1 LRKLIAEAALLL
13 MVSALAS
20 AQNADYQPRGVGY
33 VFAGGGTHSMGLTAG
48 FGGEAYI
55 AKGLGLGAEVA
66 AGGLTTTDN
75 YGQSNMTGLGSADVS
90 YHFFPKKIQGNASP
104 FVAGGY
110 TLFFGHNAVDRGKD
124 VTTDGFNVGGGVDL
138 FGAKHVGVRFDVR
151 YYGHGG
157 RILRFTYPNLAEFS
171 FVAFRFGLTFR

>member
-1 LRKLIAEAALLL
+1 

-75 YGQSNMTGLGSADVS
+75 YGQSKYDW
-90 YHFFPKKIQGNASP
+90 
-104 FVAGGY
+104 AGVGRCFLP
-110 TLFFGHNAVDRGKD
+110 LFSQEDPGQRLAVC
-124 VTTDGFNVGGGVDL
+124 
-138 FGAKHVGVRFDVR
+138 
-151 YYGHGG
+151 G
-157 RILRFTYPNLAEFS
+157 RRLYAFLRA
-171 FVAFRFGLTFR
+171 